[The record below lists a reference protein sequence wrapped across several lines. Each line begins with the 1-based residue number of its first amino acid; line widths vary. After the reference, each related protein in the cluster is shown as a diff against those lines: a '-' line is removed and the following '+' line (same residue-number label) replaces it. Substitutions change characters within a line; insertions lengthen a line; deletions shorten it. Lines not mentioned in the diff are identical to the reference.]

1 MSNGFDNKAKV
12 IINNNELNAIR
23 KRYKEIKK
31 YINSPLFAIRSID
44 GTEKI
49 VSKLIEEYNQDPID
63 G

>member
-1 MSNGFDNKAKV
+1 MSNGFGNRAKV
-12 IINNNELNAIR
+12 IINTNELDSIR
-23 KRYKEIKK
+23 KKYKEIKK
-31 YINSPLFAIRSID
+31 YIHSPLFAIRSID